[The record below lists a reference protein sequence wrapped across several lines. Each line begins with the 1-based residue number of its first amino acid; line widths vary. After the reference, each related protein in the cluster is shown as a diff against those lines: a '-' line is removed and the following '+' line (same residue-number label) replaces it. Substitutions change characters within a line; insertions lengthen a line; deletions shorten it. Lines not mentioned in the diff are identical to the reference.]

1 MRLNILIK
9 QAKRSSVHPNTS
21 MENIFSYLIRLRE
34 KAEAQQNEKKYMI
47 YCFYSFKFGLFI
59 VII

>member
-34 KAEAQQNEKKYMI
+34 KAEAKKYGKQYDM
-47 YCFYSFKFGLFI
+47 YSFTNK
-59 VII
+59 